1 MLTSFRFSK
10 HRIIFKDNRQRLIFS
25 TMNTPQDI
33 VHFARNKKPAVLRY
47 QTKISKRD
55 LKSILPFKKHEIYAL
70 LFLTIEKPAEL
81 CGFLKTHIFKME
93 YLFNNPYYKHYT
105 IEKKRGGVRDI
116 YVPSPQLKNIQKQ
129 LNYYL
134 QAYYLW
140 IKPEEAHGF
149 VINPGYLLK
158 KCNIVENAKNHT
170 GKKYVLNIDLKDFFP
185 GISAWQVK
193 ETFMSQNFMFNE
205 QIATALTLLTTYQG
219 CLPTGAPSSPAIS
232 NFVCYQLDQE
242 LIEYCKLRS
251 LAYSRYADDLTF
263 SSDKLI
269 ASDAILDL
277 ILLIKKNNFRINEK
291 KLRLQTSNSRQTVTG
306 ITVNEKVNVNRRL
319 LKKIRAMLHDL
330 NTNGLEAA
338 TIRHLKIKGE
348 CTPAEKKFFARRLE
362 GYINFVGQVRGTND
376 KLYLSFKGG
385 GNALKFSAL

>member
-1 MLTSFRFSK
+1 M
-10 HRIIFKDNRQRLIFS
+10 I
-25 TMNTPQDI
+25 TPQDI

-47 QTKISKRD
+47 RSKISKKD
-55 LKSILPFKKHEIYAL
+55 LKSFEPFKKHEIFAL

-81 CGFLKTHIFKME
+81 CGFLKTHISKLE
-93 YLFNNPYYKHYT
+93 SIFNNPSYRHYT
-105 IEKKRGGVRDI
+105 IEKKRGGTRDI
-116 YVPSPQLKNIQKQ
+116 YAPSPELKTIQKQ
-129 LNYYL
+129 LNYFL

-140 IKPEEAHGF
+140 IKPEVVHGF

-158 KCNIVENAKNHT
+158 NCNIVANAMMHT
-170 GKKYVLNIDLKDFFP
+170 RKKYVLNIDLQDFFP

-232 NFVCYQLDQE
+232 NFVCYQLDHD
-242 LIEYCKLRS
+242 LIELCRTKS
-251 LAYSRYADDLTF
+251 IAYSRYADDLTF

-269 ASDAILDL
+269 ASDAILDI

-291 KLRLQTSNSRQTVTG
+291 KLRLRSSNSRQTVTG

-330 NTNGLEAA
+330 DTNGLDVA
-338 TIRHLKIKGE
+338 TKKHYRIKGE
-348 CTPAEKKFFARRLE
+348 AGIELKKTFLRRLR
-362 GYINFVGQVRGTND
+362 GYINFVGQVRGIKD
-376 KLYLSFKGG
+376 SLYLRLITKFYTLHANLNKIAV
-385 GNALKFSAL
+385 GN